1 MIPLISIVGRPNVGK
16 STLFNRLIGKRKSI
30 VFSEPGV
37 TRDLIQESFSIGRK
51 KYNLIDSGGFDN
63 LKDTYPILIKKNI
76 LKAIKSSDLLIFL
89 LDGEAGLQKEDREI
103 LKIIRKAKKQ
113 FIAVINKIDDKV
125 SKDNLSDFY
134 KLGIKDF
141 VEISAEHNRNISK
154 LIEEIEEFYIN
165 LPEVEN
171 SLNEKIPK
179 ISIVGKPNAGKSTLI
194 NSLSK
199 QNVSIVSEQPG
210 TTRDT
215 IDVTISNKNKK
226 YSFIDTAGLRK
237 KSRISDNVEYYS
249 TSRAIKSI
257 EESNIVILIID
268 SQYGPTSQDSK
279 ICSLIKKNNKG
290 LIIAI
295 NKSDLIP
302 SEIKDE
308 KVISEAILNKL
319 TEVNYAH
326 TILISALNSKNVN
339 KIYTLIDEINDSLN
353 KKVNTN
359 KLNKYLKSLIDKS
372 TAPVN
377 RGRRLKFYYATQTN
391 SDTPSFVLF
400 SNFAKK
406 IPNTY
411 RRFIERAIRNEFS
424 FKGTS
429 IKISFRT
436 SRSE

>member
-1 MIPLISIVGRPNVGK
+1 
-16 STLFNRLIGKRKSI
+16 
-30 VFSEPGV
+30 
-37 TRDLIQESFSIGRK
+37 
-51 KYNLIDSGGFDN
+51 
-63 LKDTYPILIKKNI
+63 

-113 FIAVINKIDDKV
+113 FIAVINKIDDKG

-215 IDVTISNKNKK
+215 IDVIISNKNKK

-308 KVISEAILNKL
+308 KVISEAILKKL

-339 KIYTLIDEINDSLN
+339 KIYALIDEINASLN

>member
-103 LKIIRKAKKQ
+103 LKIIRKEKKQ
-113 FIAVINKIDDKV
+113 FIAVINKIDDKG

-154 LIEEIEEFYIN
+154 LIEEIAEFYIN

-215 IDVTISNKNKK
+215 IDVIINNKNKK

-308 KVISEAILNKL
+308 KVISEAILKKL

-339 KIYTLIDEINDSLN
+339 KIYALIDEINASLN

>member
-215 IDVTISNKNKK
+215 IDVIISNKNKK

>member
-1 MIPLISIVGRPNVGK
+1 M
-16 STLFNRLIGKRKSI
+16 
-30 VFSEPGV
+30 
-37 TRDLIQESFSIGRK
+37 
-51 KYNLIDSGGFDN
+51 
-63 LKDTYPILIKKNI
+63 
-76 LKAIKSSDLLIFL
+76 
-89 LDGEAGLQKEDREI
+89 
-103 LKIIRKAKKQ
+103 
-113 FIAVINKIDDKV
+113 
-125 SKDNLSDFY
+125 
-134 KLGIKDF
+134 
-141 VEISAEHNRNISK
+141 
-154 LIEEIEEFYIN
+154 
-165 LPEVEN
+165 
-171 SLNEKIPK
+171 
-179 ISIVGKPNAGKSTLI
+179 
-194 NSLSK
+194 
-199 QNVSIVSEQPG
+199 
-210 TTRDT
+210 
-215 IDVTISNKNKK
+215 
-226 YSFIDTAGLRK
+226 
-237 KSRISDNVEYYS
+237 
-249 TSRAIKSI
+249 
-257 EESNIVILIID
+257 IID

-308 KVISEAILNKL
+308 KVISEAILKKL

-377 RGRRLKFYYATQTN
+377 RGRRLKFCYATQTN